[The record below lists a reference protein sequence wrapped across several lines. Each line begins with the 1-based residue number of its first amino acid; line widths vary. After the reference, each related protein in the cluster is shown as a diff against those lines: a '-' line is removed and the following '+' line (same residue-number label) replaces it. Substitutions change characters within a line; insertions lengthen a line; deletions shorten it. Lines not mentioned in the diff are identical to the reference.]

1 MTPAALSEIAGAG
14 LDEGAMADLSSFAQM
29 VGRWNARINL
39 ISPDTLP
46 EIWARHVADS
56 AQLYRHLPETA
67 KSLVDIGSG
76 GGFPGI
82 VLAIILRALG
92 RKMKIDLIESDRR
105 KAAFL
110 GIALRDLR
118 LEGKVHGRRAEE
130 VDPLDADIVT
140 ARALAP
146 LDRLAPLVMRHL
158 GSRGIGIFPKG
169 RQHMQEIAVLPGSFR
184 VRDIARSLTENGS
197 AIILIE
203 RGNDAATR

>member
-1 MTPAALSEIAGAG
+1 
-14 LDEGAMADLSSFAQM
+14 
-29 VGRWNARINL
+29 
-39 ISPDTLP
+39 
-46 EIWARHVADS
+46 
-56 AQLYRHLPETA
+56 
-67 KSLVDIGSG
+67 
-76 GGFPGI
+76 
-82 VLAIILRALG
+82 
-92 RKMKIDLIESDRR
+92 MKIDLIESDRR

-118 LEGKVHGRRAEE
+118 LEGKVHARRAEE

-169 RQHMQEIAVLPGSFR
+169 RQHMQEIAALPGSFR